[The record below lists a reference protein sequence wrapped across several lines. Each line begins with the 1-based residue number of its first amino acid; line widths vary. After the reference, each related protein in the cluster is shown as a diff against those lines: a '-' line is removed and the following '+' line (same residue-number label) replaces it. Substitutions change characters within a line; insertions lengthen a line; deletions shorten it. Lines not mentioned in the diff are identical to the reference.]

1 MFVEQKILFN
11 FWFRPNNNNVFL
23 ARYINFNLN
32 AFTKN
37 KILPR
42 IECTQVRA
50 QGYSR
55 AINTGMEQITPF

>member
-11 FWFRPNNNNVFL
+11 FWFRPNNNTVFL

-37 KILPR
+37 KIR
-42 IECTQVRA
+42 QKIA
-50 QGYSR
+50 NKFKNKS
-55 AINTGMEQITPF
+55 NITILI